1 MPGRRSPLR
10 PCAIARHWGARY
22 PWFAQVRASLA
33 AGVEQPII
41 DAINARKDPGLKDP
55 REKTCLAVTRELL
68 ITKGLSDATYAA
80 AEKTLGLDH
89 LVGLVGTIGSFT
101 MTCLTTNAFQVAP
114 PADNPTP
121 LAE

>member
-1 MPGRRSPLR
+1 MP
-10 PCAIARHWGARY
+10 ARA
-22 PWFAQVRASLA
+22 LL
-33 AGVEQPII
+33 GVTQ
-41 DAINARKDPGLKDP
+41 
-55 REKTCLAVTRELL
+55 ELL
-68 ITKGLSDATYAA
+68 ANKGLSDKTYAA

-89 LVGLVGTIGSFT
+89 LVGLVGTIGAFT